1 MGIIDHDDVARHRYD
16 EAKRF
21 ATEMTAL
28 APKILGTY
36 VRMDVG
42 IAGSDFDNQEAHKT
56 YPIGLPSPQD
66 DAILLHQYCYDRGIA
81 CGFIHPEDDLSK
93 LKLLYVPHW
102 VMWKDEW
109 TERLKSFAE
118 QGGTVVIGART
129 GTRNEDNHVIR
140 ETAPGTSLSQLTGV
154 RVEDFGRLAA
164 PGANGLFD
172 VMERSGGLVIPP
184 NKPAESHRRERR
196 FKIGNRELAAGH
208 FYENLAT
215 DGDVE
220 VVAAWSNRYAEG
232 QPMAT
237 SRKVGKGQVVYV
249 GTYLTPDLTAAL
261 GGRLFAPV
269 GIEPL
274 IGELPEGVEVTMRM
288 NDDRRLLFIQNYTD
302 QPAAIGG
309 VPAGRDLL
317 NDENPVAGR
326 LDLEGYGCAIIE
338 LQR

>member
-1 MGIIDHDDVARHRYD
+1 MAPPALVAHPDFTHRAGDIAVLHRHPAIGRQEPLD
-16 EAKRF
+16 QPARLGRLRPDGLDRLRQLRR
-21 ATEMTAL
+21 AL
-28 APKILGTY
+28 Q
-36 VRMDVG
+36 R
-42 IAGSDFDNQEAHKT
+42 S
-56 YPIGLPSPQD
+56 
-66 DAILLHQYCYDRGIA
+66 AILRVAEEQ
-81 CGFIHPEDDLSK
+81 PDLAGN
-93 LKLLYVPHW
+93 VH
-102 VMWKDEW
+102 
-109 TERLKSFAE
+109 
-118 QGGTVVIGART
+118 GGTVVIGART

-196 FKIGNRELAAGH
+196 FKIGNRELAAGY

-261 GGRLFAPV
+261 AGRLFAPV

-274 IGELPEGVEVTMRM
+274 IGELPEGVEVTM
-288 NDDRRLLFIQNYTD
+288 
-302 QPAAIGG
+302 A
-309 VPAGRDLL
+309 
-317 NDENPVAGR
+317 
-326 LDLEGYGCAIIE
+326 
-338 LQR
+338 